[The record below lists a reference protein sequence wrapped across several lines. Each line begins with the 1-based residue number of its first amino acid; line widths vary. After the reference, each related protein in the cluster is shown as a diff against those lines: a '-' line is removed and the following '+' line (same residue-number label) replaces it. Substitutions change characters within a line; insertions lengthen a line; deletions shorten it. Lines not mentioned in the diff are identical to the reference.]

1 MWKKPEQNQDRSD
14 SPASKFTLTHDTP
27 TAPERSGE
35 AIALIGACI
44 EVKGEIGG
52 SEDLTIEG
60 AMEGTVR
67 LPSNTVVIGTRGRVK
82 ADIFGNVILV
92 YGSIVGNLMAGEK
105 VIVFQSG
112 NVVGNIM
119 APRVL
124 VEDGAKIKGSI
135 DMDSPPTEGRSTT
148 KNTSKGSQSS
158 STYASKVLDD
168 SGEVNGGR
176 ESSSPRVL

>member
-1 MWKKPEQNQDRSD
+1 MWKKPDQHQDHSD
-14 SPASKFTLTHDTP
+14 SPASKFTLNHETP
-27 TAPERSGE
+27 TTPEKSGE
-35 AIALIGACI
+35 AVALIGSCI

-52 SEDLTIEG
+52 SEDLTVEGAIEG
-60 AMEGTVR
+60 TIR
-67 LPSNTVVIGTRGRVK
+67 LPANTINIGTRGRVK

-135 DMDSPPTEGRSTT
+135 DMDTPPSETRSTT
-148 KNTSKGSQSS
+148 KSNSKGSPSP